1 MSCFGFISRTG
12 RNTCPNARREWFPV
26 TAGTYDSVVV
36 QNPLS
41 KVVFAFYMKCVTEF
55 YALPGNNSSDA
66 SVSFGLCR
74 SGLAIMLGSGVPEPR
89 APRG

>member
-1 MSCFGFISRTG
+1 M
-12 RNTCPNARREWFPV
+12 

-66 SVSFGLCR
+66 SASFGLCR
-74 SGLAIMLGSGVPEPR
+74 SGLVIMLGSSVLVPR
-89 APRG
+89 APQG